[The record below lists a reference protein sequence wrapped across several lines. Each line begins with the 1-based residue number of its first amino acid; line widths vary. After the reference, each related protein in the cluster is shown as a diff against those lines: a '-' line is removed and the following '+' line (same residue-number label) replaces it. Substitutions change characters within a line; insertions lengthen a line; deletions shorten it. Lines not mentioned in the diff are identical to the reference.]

1 MCVYCAKIRHIV
13 YVLRCCACSLSL
25 SRSHTAGDPSLRAAQ
40 MREARAVSSCDYTVM
55 DTSAPHQSWIGTL
68 PTTKTKTLALP
79 TFRRNITD
87 SDVACVT
94 GICPADGLSQHD
106 SLALE
111 ELLLARFMRSLE
123 ATEPP
128 RAARCAAVNR
138 RQNTARRTPA
148 WRRSTPFFKHFPL
161 RERHDIGCPV
171 WGAAGRTARLACAA
185 NLGCMLAAN

>member
-1 MCVYCAKIRHIV
+1 MCVYCAKIKPK
-13 YVLRCCACSLSL
+13 YVLAGSYVAALVL

-68 PTTKTKTLALP
+68 PTTKTKTLALS
-79 TFRRNITD
+79 TFRRNITY

-123 ATEPP
+123 ATEQPP
-128 RAARCAAVNR
+128 RASRCAAVNR
-138 RQNTARRTPA
+138 RQNTARRTPV
-148 WRRSTPFFKHFPL
+148 WRRSTLFS
-161 RERHDIGCPV
+161 
-171 WGAAGRTARLACAA
+171 
-185 NLGCMLAAN
+185 